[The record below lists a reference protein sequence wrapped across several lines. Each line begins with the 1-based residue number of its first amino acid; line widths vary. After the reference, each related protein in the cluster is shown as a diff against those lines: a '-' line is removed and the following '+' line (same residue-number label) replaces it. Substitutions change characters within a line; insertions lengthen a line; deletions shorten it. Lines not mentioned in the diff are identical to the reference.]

1 MRLKIIAVKYHL
13 FKPNT
18 QEILRDGEIEISL
31 VPVAGDILHLDGK
44 RYKVLQRD
52 FVSWIPQS
60 VKLFVNELL

>member
-1 MRLKIIAVKYHL
+1 MRLKIIAISFHL
-13 FKPNT
+13 FRPDS

-44 RYKVLQRD
+44 RYRVLQRD

-60 VKLFVNELL
+60 VKLFVKELL